1 MTDKPDLI
9 SEAIEK
15 LRARAERQGETET
28 GSIEKGPRLALD
40 AERQRLRRLE
50 ALLFAAAEPLDI
62 ETLQARLPAESD
74 VEALLA
80 ALQADY
86 AERGV
91 QLTEAGGR
99 WRFETAP
106 DLRGLLDEIREEPR
120 KLSDAGLETLAI
132 IAYHQPV
139 TRAEIEEIRGV
150 AVSKGTLDLLFEL
163 GWIRPRGRRRSPGRP
178 VTYGTTNNFLEYF
191 GLSGIADLP
200 GLADLKAAGLLDAR
214 LPPGFEVPAPGLM
227 DNAGDEDP
235 LDPEEDAHLFHVD
248 FMEEDGGND

>member
-1 MTDKPDLI
+1 MTDKPDPI
-9 SEAIEK
+9 NEAIEK
-15 LRARAERQGETET
+15 LRERASRQGQAET
-28 GSIEKGPRLALD
+28 GSHEKGPRLAVN
-40 AERQRLRRLE
+40 AEQDRLRRME
-50 ALLFAAAEPLDI
+50 ALLFAAVEPLDI
-62 ETLQARLPAESD
+62 ETLQTRLPAESD

-80 ALQADY
+80 KLQEDY

-91 QLTEAGGR
+91 QLTEVGGR

-106 DLRGLLDEIREEPR
+106 DLRGLLEEIREEPR

-163 GWIRPRGRRRSPGRP
+163 GWIRPRGRRRTPGRP
-178 VTYGTTNNFLEYF
+178 VTYGTTNGFLQYF
-191 GLSGIADLP
+191 GLASIADLP
-200 GLADLKAAGLLDAR
+200 GQADLKAAGLLDAR
-214 LPPGFEVPAPGLM
+214 LPPGFEIPDPGLSE
-227 DNAGDEDP
+227 GLEGEDP

-248 FMEEDGGND
+248 FMDEDDSET

>member
-1 MTDKPDLI
+1 MTDKPDPI
-9 SEAIEK
+9 SEAIDK

-28 GSIEKGPRLALD
+28 GSDEKGPRLALD
-40 AERQRLRRLE
+40 AERQRMRRLE

-62 ETLQARLPAESD
+62 ETLQTRLPAESD
-74 VEALLA
+74 VEALLE

-91 QLTEAGGR
+91 HLTEVGGR

-106 DLRGLLDEIREEPR
+106 DLRGLLEEIREEPR

-178 VTYGTTNNFLEYF
+178 VTYGTTNGFLQYF
-191 GLSGIADLP
+191 GLAGIGDLP
-200 GLADLKAAGLLDAR
+200 GQADLKAAGLLDAR
-214 LPPGFEVPAPGLM
+214 LPPGFEVPAPGM
-227 DNAGDEDP
+227 GSETDDEDP

-248 FMEEDGGND
+248 FMDEDGGED